1 MARGEPVN
9 PSPEVAARLRCMAA
23 IVSREVSRFIGQR
36 ARLMAS
42 IVRPLLWL
50 AIFAAGFRATV
61 GLTNVPPY
69 PAAVAYEVYIVPGLV
84 AMIQLF
90 NGLQS
95 SLSLV
100 YDREM
105 GTMKILL
112 ISPHPRW
119 FLLAC
124 KLVAGTVVSI
134 LLVLVFLL
142 AARLWAIEPP
152 PLGYLLVLPVLLVCG
167 LTFGALGLALSV
179 VVSRIENF
187 AGVMNF
193 VVFPIFFASSALYP
207 LAKIAESSTALH
219 RICASNPFTH
229 AVEAIRFALY
239 GRIDGESLA
248 VLLAFMAVFFA
259 IAVWGYS
266 PDRPSFNAR
275 RG

>member
-1 MARGEPVN
+1 MARGAPAN
-9 PSPEVAARLRCMAA
+9 QSPELAVRLLCLAA
-23 IVSREVSRFIGQR
+23 IVSREVSRFVGQR

-61 GLTNVPPY
+61 GLTDVPPY
-69 PAAVAYEVYIVPGLV
+69 LTAVPYEVYIVPGLV

-112 ISPHPRW
+112 IAPHPRW

-134 LLVLVFLL
+134 FLVYLFLFV
-142 AARLWAIEPP
+142 ARLWAIDPP
-152 PLGYLLVLPVLLVCG
+152 ALGYLSVLPVLLVCG
-167 LTFGALGLALSV
+167 LTFGALGLVLSV

-207 LAKIAESSTALH
+207 LAKVAESSAALH
-219 RICASNPFTH
+219 WICTVNPFTH

-239 GRIDGESLA
+239 GRFSGESLA
-248 VLLAFMAVFFA
+248 VLLALLAVLFA